1 MKYPALII
9 IFIFIAT
16 SLFPQQNNLT
26 VEQLDE
32 YFDSRINI
40 DVYEIREGERHF
52 VEPSPGARNW
62 QAYQGERMISE
73 KKFYLIAGYEYE
85 AKKAVDYRL
94 GSIPLILVSPLPAYA
109 GIKLTK
115 AIIESYQRTETEPP
129 DEGAAV
135 ILLIPIAGI
144 VISYLLFKAG
154 FERLANNRYAYSRAQ
169 VIMDEYNERL
179 LREMKER

>member
-62 QAYQGERMISE
+62 H
-73 KKFYLIAGYEYE
+73 
-85 AKKAVDYRL
+85 KKAVDYRL